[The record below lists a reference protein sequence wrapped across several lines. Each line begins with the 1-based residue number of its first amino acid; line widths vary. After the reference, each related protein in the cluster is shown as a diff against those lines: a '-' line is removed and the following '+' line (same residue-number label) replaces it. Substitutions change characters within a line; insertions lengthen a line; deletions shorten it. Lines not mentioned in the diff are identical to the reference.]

1 MISHNNG
8 GESIMLEKIAVKK
21 VSESVAEQLENMILS
36 GAAKPGEKLPSVREL
51 CDLFGVGRSA
61 IRDALTT
68 LKGKGM
74 VDVKQGEGTFVLE
87 LNSNKLFNQTLLL
100 PSSKD
105 ISELFQVRKILEAGI
120 AEMAAINRSSQD
132 LREMQEVIDRPGWE
146 SDYHFHRT
154 IAQASGN
161 EIIHQLI
168 QFISSTT
175 KKAMNDFHQFIQ
187 QDPAIVQTIFE
198 QHKEIFFTIKDNNPQ
213 SAKES
218 MIRHLNFVEEILQ
231 NSILEC
237 TKQG

>member
-1 MISHNNG
+1 
-8 GESIMLEKIAVKK
+8 MLEKIAVKK

-120 AEMAAINRSSQD
+120 AEMAAINRSNQD
-132 LREMQEVIDRPGWE
+132 LNEMQEVIDHPGWE

-187 QDPAIVQTIFE
+187 QDPTIVQTIFE
-198 QHKEIFFTIKDNNPQ
+198 QHKEIFISIKNNNPQ
-213 SAKES
+213 SAKEN
-218 MIRHLNFVEEILQ
+218 MIKHLNFVEEILQ

-237 TKQG
+237 SKQG